1 VGVLELKSK
10 IINSSSSVEVS
21 ASVYI
26 AGGVAGGLIGAS
38 VENCIAHGN
47 VYAYQYAGGLVGV
60 VGTHSSVTAGIASG
74 NVSAED
80 VAGGLVGMAYD
91 DSSIKQCGAYGD
103 VSATINIAGG
113 LIGEAY
119 FTAISDSFAQGNV
132 YSAKY
137 VAGLIGSFEGDL
149 DKTSVKNCYSSGI
162 VTCPS
167 PTDRGAFISSLGAT
181 FFGTN
186 FYDATK
192 ASVSNAYSTGIY
204 AGDASA
210 FPQSRSTEQMMSQS
224 NYDGWDFEN
233 IWTIDEGAGYPV
245 FK

>member
-1 VGVLELKSK
+1 VGQLDTNSK
-10 IINSSSSVEVS
+10 IINSSSSSEVS
-21 ASVYI
+21 ASMFMV
-26 AGGVAGGLIGAS
+26 GGLVGTMMDSSI
-38 VENCIAHGN
+38 ENVNAFGN
-47 VYAYQYAGGLVGV
+47 VYGESAGGLVGTV
-60 VGTHSSVTAGIASG
+60 SMNSSIVRGIASG
-74 NVSAED
+74 NVSAKD
-80 VAGGLVGMAYD
+80 AAGGLVGMAHD

-167 PTDRGAFISSLGAT
+167 PTDRGAFISSLAAT
-181 FFGTN
+181 FYGTN
-186 FYDATK
+186 FYDASK
-192 ASVSNAYSTGIY
+192 ASVSNAYSTGSP

-210 FPQSRSTEQMMSQS
+210 FPQSRTTEQMMSQA
-224 NYDGWDFEN
+224 NYEGWDFEN
-233 IWTIDEGAGYPV
+233 IWTIDEGADYPI